1 MKNRVH
7 IAQK

>member
-7 IAQK
+7 KAQK

>member
-7 IAQK
+7 L